1 MSSCKI
7 LSMLGDAFTPDDRG
21 VAWRARWL
29 AWWLSERS
37 TLAWPLK
44 VTVAMAG
51 NGRQLRLVRP
61 RLLTRFAMK
70 N

>member
-29 AWWLSERS
+29 ADDFLN
-37 TLAWPLK
+37 A
-44 VTVAMAG
+44 A
-51 NGRQLRLVRP
+51 
-61 RLLTRFAMK
+61 LLHDHSK
-70 N
+70 WQ